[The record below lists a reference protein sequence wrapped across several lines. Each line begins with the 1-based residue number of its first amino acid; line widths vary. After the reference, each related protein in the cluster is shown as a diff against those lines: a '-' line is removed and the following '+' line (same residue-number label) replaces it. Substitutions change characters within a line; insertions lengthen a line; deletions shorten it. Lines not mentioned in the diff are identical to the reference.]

1 MKSAKTFAVAFAV
14 SALLAGPVMAQG
26 MSTQSQ
32 TRGGMQ
38 DRGTL
43 QTAPSGSADEEL
55 NAQSGAATDKGGV
68 AAKSGTRG
76 TVGAGS
82 STHKGTTGS
91 EAAPG
96 TKKY

>member
-14 SALLAGPVMAQG
+14 SALLAGPALAQG
-26 MSTQSQ
+26 MSTQGQ
-32 TRGGMQ
+32 TRGGMRE
-38 DRGTL
+38 RGTM
-43 QTAPSGSADEEL
+43 QTTPPGSADDEL
-55 NAQSGAATDKGGV
+55 NAQSGPATERGGV
-68 AAKSGTRG
+68 AAKSGAKG

-82 STHKGTTGS
+82 GAHKGTGS